1 MTALPWGGTWPD
13 LPTFRQLAGSRDDDR
28 PRRVIPV
35 VRRILADEL
44 TPVGLYRALA
54 HGRPGTF
61 IMESADAGGAWSRW
75 SFIGVAS
82 RAQLIA
88 DGDGQ
93 ARWLGDVPVGIP
105 QTGPVLDVLR
115 AALAALRTP
124 PVDDPEFPPFTGG
137 LAGSLGWGIVRQWEP
152 TLPATAPDELHA
164 PTLALALATDVV
176 ALDHHTGTL
185 WLIANAINMDNSDQR
200 VDWAYANAVE
210 RLDAMAE
217 QIARAKPYAPA
228 VVAAD
233 APVPD
238 LEFRSTQAEFEQAV
252 QAGKVAIRD
261 GEVFQ
266 VVLSQRIDLD
276 SPADPLE
283 VYRALRT
290 INPSPYMYFF
300 HLGVST
306 DASASQPLLN
316 RPGGLTDVTEFPASA
331 VPVWSV
337 EQRRQGRLVRRNHQ
351 GPPPADFYVV
361 GASPET
367 LVKVDHGEVLTFPIA
382 GSRPRGK
389 TPAEDVALGEE
400 LLADPK
406 ELSEHVMLVD
416 LARNDLS
423 KVCRPGTVAVAEFM
437 ALRRFSHIMHICSTV
452 VGSLEGDHDALDVL
466 LATFPA
472 GTLSGAPKP
481 RAIALIDELEP
492 AARGVYGGTVGYFD
506 FAGNLDMAIAIRT
519 AFIRGQRASVQA
531 GAGIVADSD
540 PETEYVEARN
550 KAAAAVRA
558 IQLAAQLRPL
568 AASHHQH
575 RRID

>member
-1 MTALPWGGTWPD
+1 VSVPPWGATWPD
-13 LPTFRQLAGSRDDDR
+13 LPTFRELAGTRADAR

-35 VRRILADEL
+35 VRRVLADEV
-44 TPVGLYRALA
+44 TPIGLYRALA
-54 HGRPGTF
+54 QGRPGTF

-75 SFIGVAS
+75 SFVGVAS

-88 DGDGQ
+88 GDDGA

-105 QTGPVLDVLR
+105 TSGQVLDVLR
-115 AALAALRTP
+115 ATLDALATP
-124 PVDDPEFPPFTGG
+124 QIEGVGPEYPPFTGG
-137 LAGSLGWGIVRQWEP
+137 LAGALGWGIVRQWEP
-152 TLPATAPDELHA
+152 TLPATAPDELGA
-164 PTLALALATDVV
+164 PTVALALATDLL

-185 WLIANAINMDNSDQR
+185 WLIANAINMDNTDER
-200 VDWAYANAVE
+200 VDQAHANAVA

-217 QIARAKPYAPA
+217 QIARARPHAPA
-228 VVAAD
+228 VLAPDAA
-233 APVPD
+233 VPE
-238 LEFRSTQAEFEQAV
+238 LEFRSSQAEFEQAV
-252 QAGKVAIRD
+252 RAGKEAIYD

-300 HLGVST
+300 HLGATIPLVVSRAST
-306 DASASQPLLN
+306 DQGNQVASELGSGRLSSDCEAI
-316 RPGGLTDVTEFPASA
+316 A
-331 VPVWSV
+331 SV
-337 EQRRQGRLVRRNHQ
+337 ETPRLD
-351 GPPPADFYVV
+351 PDDFYVV

-367 LVKVDHGEVLTFPIA
+367 LVKVDRGEVLTFPIA
-382 GSRPRGK
+382 GSRPRGT
-389 TPAEDVALGEE
+389 TPAQDVALGEE

-423 KVCRPGTVAVAEFM
+423 KVCRPGTVSVAEFM

-452 VGSLEGDHDALDVL
+452 VGKLDDGREALDVL
-466 LATFPA
+466 TATFPA

-540 PETEYVEARN
+540 PATEYVEARN

-558 IQLAAQLRPL
+558 VQMAAQLKPL
-568 AASHHQH
+568 SGHANIEGST
-575 RRID
+575 DE